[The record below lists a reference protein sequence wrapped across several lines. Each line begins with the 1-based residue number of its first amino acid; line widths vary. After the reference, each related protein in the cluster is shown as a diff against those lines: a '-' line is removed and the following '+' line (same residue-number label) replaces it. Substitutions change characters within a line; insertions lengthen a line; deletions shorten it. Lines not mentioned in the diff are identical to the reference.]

1 MERHDYNISIVCV
14 YLEIIH
20 KFKFYGKK
28 SFRKL
33 HVSISADISNFI
45 NV

>member
-1 MERHDYNISIVCV
+1 MERHDYNIPTVCV

-20 KFKFYGKK
+20 KFKFYGNKTV
-28 SFRKL
+28 RKL
-33 HVSISADISNFI
+33 HVWSSAEISKFI